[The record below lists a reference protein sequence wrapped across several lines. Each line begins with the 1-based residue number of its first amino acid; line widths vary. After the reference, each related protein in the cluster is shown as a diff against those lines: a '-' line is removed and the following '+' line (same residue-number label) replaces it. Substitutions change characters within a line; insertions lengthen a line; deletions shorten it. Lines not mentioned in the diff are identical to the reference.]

1 MEITRR
7 NFLRYCGASAAAL
20 GLTSTDLGLLEKA
33 LANPDAPSVVWLQG
47 AGCYGCS
54 MSFLNRIS
62 ATAPTTAADVLVNS
76 INLVFHPALMS
87 LAGEMAV
94 AAAKLA
100 SAKPFVLVV
109 EGGVSTAFN
118 GAACF
123 AWKWAGRDVTFKD
136 AVKEF
141 AAKAAVIVCVGTC
154 ASFGGIPAAPPNP
167 TMIQSVKA
175 ATGKS
180 TINIAGCPPHPD
192 WTVWAIVQ
200 LLLGKAIPTDLN
212 GRPTQFYSR
221 TVHSQ
226 CPRLERDEAE
236 RFGVDYYCLKELGC
250 RGPRTRA
257 NCPVIRFNN
266 SVNWCIDAN
275 APCIGCTEPT
285 FPSASAF
292 YSGVGRGG
300 GGGTGGGGDD

>member
-7 NFLRYCGASAAAL
+7 DFLRYCGASAAVL
-20 GLTSTDLGLLEKA
+20 GLTASDLGLLEKA
-33 LANPDAPSVVWLQG
+33 LANPNGPSVIWLQG

-62 ATAPTTAADVLVNS
+62 ATAPTTAADVLINS
-76 INLVFHPALMS
+76 INLVFHPAVMS

-100 SAKPFVLVV
+100 TAKPYVLVV
-109 EGGVSTAFN
+109 EGGVSTSFN
-118 GAACF
+118 GASCF
-123 AWKWAGRDVTFKD
+123 AWRWAGKDVTFQD

-141 AAKAAVIVCVGTC
+141 AAKAAAIVCVGTC

-167 TMIQSVKA
+167 TMIKSVKA
-175 ATGKS
+175 VTGKS

-192 WTVWAIVQ
+192 WIAWAIVQ
-200 LLLGKAIPTDLN
+200 LLLGKAIPTDTN

-221 TVHSQ
+221 TVHSL
-226 CPRLERDEAE
+226 CPRLERDETE

-266 SVNWCIDAN
+266 RVNWCIDAN

-292 YSGVGRGG
+292 YSGAGRGG
-300 GGGTGGGGDD
+300 GGGTGGGDDD